1 MKLQPPATPLE
12 GPSLAGG
19 VLPKTPAPGGRHV
32 LLGILAAMSGSA
44 VFSLNDLCI
53 KHLSGTYAL
62 HQVILVR
69 AFIGIAFI
77 VGFAAVSR
85 QRRIW
90 HTKRPVMH
98 FLRATI
104 VMLSN
109 VTYFLGLAAL
119 PLADAAAIGFV
130 APLLLTM
137 LSVVFLRE
145 KVGWHRWGAVVVGLI
160 GVVVMLRPEG
170 QVKWAAILV
179 LASALCYA
187 ITQTMTRMM
196 RETES
201 AVTFGF
207 YTQIAFVIVSG
218 AMGVFVGDGHLAGS
232 SDASLAF
239 LFRTWVVPPM
249 QDWIYFL
256 GTGLSVA
263 IGGLLMSQAYR
274 MNEAAL
280 VAPFEYTSMPL
291 AVLWGLLFFGTFP
304 DLQGWIGIALII
316 GAGLYTLYRE
326 TLRRRHG
333 G

>member
-1 MKLQPPATPLE
+1 MSSQASLPPFIVSPL
-12 GPSLAGG
+12 GDKPSRQ
-19 VLPKTPAPGGRHV
+19 VLI
-32 LLGILAAMSGSA
+32 GILAAMAGSA

-53 KHLSGTYAL
+53 KQLSGAYAL

-69 AFIGIAFI
+69 AFVGLAFI
-77 VGFAAVSR
+77 LGFAAVSR

-90 HTKRPVMH
+90 RTRRPGMH
-98 FLRATI
+98 LLRTCI
-104 VMLSN
+104 VMVSN
-109 VTYFLGLAAL
+109 ATYFLGLAAL

-137 LSVVFLRE
+137 LSVLVLRE

-170 QVKWAAILV
+170 EFRWAAVLV
-179 LASALCYA
+179 LISALCYA
-187 ITQTMTRMM
+187 ASQTMTRMF
-196 RETES
+196 RDTES
-201 AVTFGF
+201 AVTINF
-207 YTQIAFVIVSG
+207 YTQVAFIVVSST
-218 AMGVFVGDGHLAGS
+218 MGFFVGDGHLAGS

-239 LFRTWVVPPM
+239 LFRPWVLPPM
-249 QDWIYFL
+249 GDWIYFV

-291 AVLWGLLFFGTFP
+291 AILWGLLVFGTFP
-304 DLQGWIGIALII
+304 DAQGWIGIALII

-326 TLRRRHG
+326 TVRRNAG
-333 G
+333 

>member
-1 MKLQPPATPLE
+1 MISDATLPPARP
-12 GPSLAGG
+12 
-19 VLPKTPAPGGRHV
+19 VLM
-32 LLGILAAMSGSA
+32 GILCAIGGSA

-53 KHLSGTYAL
+53 KHLSSTYAL

-69 AFIGIAFI
+69 AFVGLAFI
-77 VGFAAVSR
+77 LAFAAASG

-90 HTKRPVMH
+90 WTGRPGMHLLRSSVVM
-98 FLRATI
+98 I
-104 VMLSN
+104 SN
-109 VTYFLGLAAL
+109 ATYFLGLAAL

-137 LSVVFLRE
+137 LSVLVLGE
-145 KVGWHRWGAVVVGLI
+145 KVGWHRWAAVVVGLI
-160 GVVVMLRPEG
+160 GVMVMLRPEG
-170 QVKWAAILV
+170 QFHWAAILV
-179 LASALCYA
+179 LTSALCYA
-187 ITQTMTRMM
+187 LTQTMTRMV

-201 AVTFGF
+201 AVTINF
-207 YTQIAFVIVSG
+207 YTQVAFIVVSSS
-218 AMGVFVGDGHLAGS
+218 MGFFVGDGHLAGS

-239 LFRTWVVPPM
+239 LFRPWMLPPSSDWV
-249 QDWIYFL
+249 YFL
-256 GTGLSVA
+256 GTGLAVS

-291 AVLWGLLFFGTFP
+291 AVIWGLLFFGTFP
-304 DLQGWIGIALII
+304 DSQGWIGIALII

-326 TLRRRHG
+326 TRRRHG

>member
-1 MKLQPPATPLE
+1 MTQDVSLTPSGDGVAE
-12 GPSLAGG
+12 TPVAARPS
-19 VLPKTPAPGGRHV
+19 RHV
-32 LLGILAAMSGSA
+32 LIGIMAAMGGSA

-53 KHLSGTYAL
+53 KQLSGAYAL

-69 AFIGIAFI
+69 AFVGVSFI
-77 VGFAAVSR
+77 LAFAALSG

-90 HTKRPVMH
+90 ATQRPWMHVMRS
-98 FLRATI
+98 LI
-104 VMLSN
+104 VMVSN
-109 VTYFLGLAAL
+109 ATYFLGLAAL

-137 LSVVFLRE
+137 LSVVVLRE

-170 QVKWAAILV
+170 QFRWAAILV
-179 LASALCYA
+179 LISALCYA
-187 ITQTMTRMM
+187 MTQTMTRMF

-201 AVTFGF
+201 AVTINF
-207 YTQIAFVIVSG
+207 YTQVAFIVVSST
-218 AMGVFVGDGHLAGS
+218 MGFFVGDGHLAGS

-239 LFRTWVVPPM
+239 LFRPWVLPPSS
-249 QDWIYFL
+249 DWIYFV
-256 GTGLSVA
+256 GTGVSVA

-280 VAPFEYTSMPL
+280 VAPFEYTAMPL
-291 AVLWGLLFFGTFP
+291 AILWGLVFFGTFP
-304 DLQGWIGIALII
+304 DAQGWIGIALII

-326 TLRRRHG
+326 TVRRHAR
-333 G
+333 

>member
-1 MKLQPPATPLE
+1 MTRDVSLTPSGDGVVE
-12 GPSLAGG
+12 APRRPSRQVA
-19 VLPKTPAPGGRHV
+19 
-32 LLGILAAMSGSA
+32 LGIAAAMCGAS

-53 KHLSGTYAL
+53 KQLSGEYAL

-69 AFIGIAFI
+69 AFVGLAFI
-77 VGFAAVSR
+77 LGFAAVSGQR
-85 QRRIW
+85 QIWRTRRPW
-90 HTKRPVMH
+90 MH
-98 FLRATI
+98 LMRSSI
-104 VMLSN
+104 VMISN
-109 VTYFLGLAAL
+109 ATYFLGLAAL

-137 LSVVFLRE
+137 LSVVVLRE
-145 KVGWHRWGAVVVGLI
+145 RVGWHRWGAVVVGLV

-170 QVKWAAILV
+170 QFHWAVVLV
-179 LASALCYA
+179 LISALCYA
-187 ITQTMTRMM
+187 TTQTMTRMF

-201 AVTFGF
+201 AVTINF
-207 YTQIAFVIVSG
+207 YTQLAFIVVSST
-218 AMGVFVGDGHLAGS
+218 MGFFVGDGHLAGS

-239 LFRTWVVPPM
+239 LFRPWVMPPM
-249 QDWIYFL
+249 GDWIYFL

-291 AVLWGLLFFGTFP
+291 AVLWGLLVFGTFP
-304 DLQGWIGIALII
+304 DAQGWLGIALII

-326 TLRRRHG
+326 TVRRRHG
-333 G
+333 R